1 MTTVQGAML
10 GYFDLRPLWFVCG
23 LLVSVLASWI
33 ISRSCCSRRNPWR
46 LMVISTFVFTVA
58 FVVFLTERGPFLG
71 RTQRKEFRM
80 SWKVEPM
87 DVDRAPQGFQESGVR
102 LEFVDFPGHFVVIL
116 SEELLQHL
124 RRQPTGPVT
133 VAFDVTYDY
142 GRARGYNEVQVAGL
156 RDWVEEFSWGGT
168 VGNPTRSPW
177 E

>member
-1 MTTVQGAML
+1 MTLKAAML
-10 GYFDLRPLWFVCG
+10 GYVDLRPLWFVCG
-23 LLVSVLASWI
+23 LLVSVLASGV
-33 ISRSCCSRRNPWR
+33 ISRRVCSRRSPWSP
-46 LMVISTFVFTVA
+46 MVASAFVFTMA

-71 RTQRKEFRM
+71 RTQQKEFRM

-87 DVDRAPQGFQESGVR
+87 DADRAPHRIQESGVR

-124 RRQPTGPVT
+124 RRQPAGPVT

-142 GRARGYNEVQVAGL
+142 CRARGYDEVEVAGL

>member
-1 MTTVQGAML
+1 MTLQAALL
-10 GYFDLRPLWFVCG
+10 GYGDLRPLWFVCG
-23 LLVSVLASWI
+23 LLVSILASWV
-33 ISRSCCSRRNPWR
+33 ISRRVRSRRSPWR
-46 LMVISTFVFTVA
+46 LMVASAFVFSLG

-80 SWKVEPM
+80 SWKVEPVEA
-87 DVDRAPQGFQESGVR
+87 DGALHRIQQSGVR

-124 RRQPTGPVT
+124 RQQPAGLVT
-133 VAFDVTYDY
+133 ATFDVTYDY
-142 GRARGYNEVQVAGL
+142 GRARGYNEVEVAGL

-168 VGNPTRSPW
+168 VGNPRRSPW

>member
-1 MTTVQGAML
+1 MTLIPSLL
-10 GYFDLRPLWFVCG
+10 GFFDLRPLWFVCG
-23 LLVSVLASWI
+23 LLVSILASWV
-33 ISRSCCSRRNPWR
+33 ISRRVRPRTSPWR
-46 LMVISTFVFTVA
+46 LMVASALVFTMA

-71 RTQRKEFRM
+71 RTHRKEFRM

-87 DVDRAPQGFQESGVR
+87 EADGALHRIQQSGVR

-124 RRQPTGPVT
+124 RQQPAGPVT
-133 VAFDVTYDY
+133 ATFDVTYDY
-142 GRARGYNEVQVAGL
+142 GRARGYDEVEVAGL

-168 VGNPTRSPW
+168 VGNPRRSPW